1 MAPTNPLPE
10 IEPAGI
16 AEQPFPLRRIFRRWL
31 LPGLVL
37 FSVLL
42 MVMVAWGS
50 VTAFRNLHLEI
61 ARQRAVVMVRLLEA
75 AAPDAWRALLRSDGP
90 AAALRGPQAAGL
102 HAALRDVSGTL
113 PAGHLAVL
121 SPDGR
126 VVFDARDPGAVGT
139 RRNPDAIAVVVQSRR
154 AWFRKDQDS
163 AGTGLLVDDLDAV
176 FVPIGHKNAPVDGI
190 LEFGVPMRRFEQVAL
205 QAGIVLGALPAVML
219 SLLLVGLDRLMIAAQ
234 REIDRRTRA
243 LAAARRA
250 IGRLVSRRAVELAT
264 TSDASLGACHAA
276 NSAPALLYADVR
288 DFTGFAETAQP
299 EEIAGLL
306 HAFTNAVTAAVE
318 ARGGD
323 VDKLI
328 ADGALARFEGPD
340 RTQRALEAARDLLE
354 GLCRLSLPR
363 GVGIGLFEGT
373 ASIVVLGSGSRRDIT
388 VVGDGVN
395 VAARLSQLAAAGEIV
410 AECDFLDRTEGASGF
425 GWPEAVRVK
434 GRRELLRVRRLSWPS
449 PSPSP

>member
-1 MAPTNPLPE
+1 
-10 IEPAGI
+10 
-16 AEQPFPLRRIFRRWL
+16 
-31 LPGLVL
+31 
-37 FSVLL
+37 
-42 MVMVAWGS
+42 
-50 VTAFRNLHLEI
+50 
-61 ARQRAVVMVRLLEA
+61 
-75 AAPDAWRALLRSDGP
+75 
-90 AAALRGPQAAGL
+90 
-102 HAALRDVSGTL
+102 
-113 PAGHLAVL
+113 
-121 SPDGR
+121 
-126 VVFDARDPGAVGT
+126 
-139 RRNPDAIAVVVQSRR
+139 
-154 AWFRKDQDS
+154 
-163 AGTGLLVDDLDAV
+163 
-176 FVPIGHKNAPVDGI
+176 
-190 LEFGVPMRRFEQVAL
+190 
-205 QAGIVLGALPAVML
+205 ML
-219 SLLLVGLDRLMIAAQ
+219 SLLLVSLDRLIIAAQ

-264 TSDASLGACHAA
+264 MSDASLGACHAA
-276 NSAPALLYADVR
+276 DRPPALLYADVR
-288 DFTGFAETAQP
+288 DFTGFAETARP

-306 HAFTNAVTAAVE
+306 HAFTNVVTAAVE